1 MSILDAYIASKEDF
15 AGHGLS
21 LRAMAL
27 GAKRNQAAKGFLM
40 TEKALN
46 PPYDFNDL
54 LEIMKR
60 LRTPETGCAWDLEQS
75 FETIAPYT
83 IEEAYEVGDAIE
95 RGDMRDLSD
104 ELGDLLLQVVF
115 HAQIA
120 KDEGLFTIRDI
131 TQAISEKMIRRHP
144 HVFGEADQKT
154 SAQQVSNWESIKAA
168 ERADKI
174 ANDSSALAGVAKA
187 LPALMRA
194 EKLQKRAA
202 RTGFDWINPK
212 DILDKLE
219 EEKAEIEE
227 AMGSGDQDHIEE
239 EIGDLLF
246 VAANLAR
253 RLKVDPEIAL
263 RKANTKF
270 ERRFRAMEQEATAQD
285 QDFSTLSLEAQESL
299 WQQVKAKERS

>member
-1 MSILDAYIASKEDF
+1 MKA
-15 AGHGLS
+15 
-21 LRAMAL
+21 
-27 GAKRNQAAKGFLM
+27 
-40 TEKALN
+40 KALTS
-46 PPYDFNDL
+46 PYDFDDL

-95 RGDMRDLSD
+95 RGDMNDLSD

-120 KDEGLFTIRDI
+120 SDEGHFSIADV
-131 TQAISEKMIRRHP
+131 TQAISEKMVRRHP
-144 HVFGEADQKT
+144 HVFGEAEQKT
-154 SAQQVSNWESIKAA
+154 SAQQVANWESIKAA
-168 ERADKI
+168 ERADKSE
-174 ANDSSALAGVAKA
+174 NDSSALAGVARA

-202 RTGFDWINPK
+202 RTGFDWIDPR
-212 DILDKLE
+212 DILNKLD
-219 EEKAEIEE
+219 EEKAEIED
-227 AMGSGDQDHIEE
+227 ALASQDQQHIEE

-263 RKANTKF
+263 RKANAKF
-270 ERRFRAMEQEATAQD
+270 ERRFRGMESLAANED
-285 QDFSTLSLEAQESL
+285 LDFSSLSLDQQESF
-299 WQQVKAKERS
+299 WQRVKKQEKDEGA